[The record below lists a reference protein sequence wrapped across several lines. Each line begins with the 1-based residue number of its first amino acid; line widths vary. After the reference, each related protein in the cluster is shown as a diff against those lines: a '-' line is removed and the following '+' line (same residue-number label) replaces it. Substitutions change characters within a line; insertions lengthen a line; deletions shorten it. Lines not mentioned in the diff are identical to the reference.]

1 MPSDNRIPG
10 ISLRA
15 DEEVVAIAKPHWIVL
30 VSIADIFILPL
41 LVKFLRWKN
50 TVYVLTT
57 QRIIAQEGVISA
69 AQSSVQLDKIQD
81 AKFVQ
86 IGILGRIMGVGTVEV
101 QTGGSASTI
110 DMYAIPQPRQMCD
123 RIQSEIS
130 AAKKREM
137 MANAME
143 MAKAMKAGVPAV

>member
-30 VSIADIFILPL
+30 VSLADIFIFPL
-41 LVKFLRWKN
+41 IWKFLGWKN

-57 QRIIAQEGVISA
+57 QRVIAQAGVISA

-101 QTGGSASTI
+101 QTGGSSSTI
-110 DMYAIPQPRQMCD
+110 DMYAIPQPRKMCD
-123 RIQSEIS
+123 HIQNEIA
-130 AAKKREM
+130 AAKKREI
-137 MANAME
+137 ME
-143 MAKAMKAGVPAV
+143 MAKAMRQEQPATR